1 MYLRYT
7 TRKKDGKVHR
17 TWRLVRSVRIGR
29 RVIQRTVAHLGELD
43 EAGRLR
49 ARALARALIGEP
61 EQADLF
67 DDGTREQTIGVR
79 LKGVRVENGRAF
91 GNVYLALALWRAC
104 RLDEFTAAHLPAG
117 KEEVVWE
124 KMAAVLVAARLC
136 EPSSELHIAEDW
148 YRRTALSDL
157 LQLNDALV
165 NKDRLY
171 RALDRLLPHKAAL
184 EAHLS
189 KRAGELFAVDNEVL
203 LYDVTSTYFEGE
215 AAGNAQAQRGYSR
228 DHRPDC
234 KQVCIALVVSF
245 DGFPLGYEVFPG
257 NAHDATSVK
266 RIVETMEARHATV
279 GRVWIMDRG
288 MASAEN
294 VAWLRETGRRYILGA
309 PKSELRKWAPVLA
322 QKTRWREIR
331 EGIEVQLCAP
341 PDGAEETFIL
351 CRSRDRIEK
360 EKAMHQRFS
369 ARIEQAL
376 AKLQARIAKSKK
388 PLNRDAINRQIGRLL
403 ERNQR
408 AAARFAIELK
418 DAHTPAGC
426 ALEVS
431 IQDHFDRWAA
441 LSEGAYVLRS
451 NITEWSDEKLWKA
464 YIQLTQA
471 EAAFRIQ
478 KDQLSIRPIWHQRE
492 GIACRPTSSCASL
505 PLCCGRRW
513 SYGRSAPVWA
523 THRAR
528 CSRSSR
534 AFKPTM
540 SFCPRTRTARFDC
553 AVSRNPMPH
562 KPRCSIASGSCCR
575 SESACRRSPPTRP
588 RARLLEHGHVVP
600 TSWLSR

>member
-29 RVIQRTVAHLGELD
+29 RVIQQTVTHLGELD

-49 ARALARALIGEP
+49 ARALARTLVGEP

-79 LKGVRVENGRAF
+79 LKGVRIEAGRQF
-91 GNVYLALALWRAC
+91 GNVYLALALWHAC
-104 RLDEFTAAHLPAG
+104 RLDEFTATHIPAG
-117 KEEVVWE
+117 KEEVPWE

-148 YRRTALSDL
+148 YRRTALNDL
-157 LQLNDALV
+157 LQLSDAQV

-171 RALDRLLPHKAAL
+171 RALDQLLPHKAAL

-189 KRAGELFAVDNEVL
+189 KRVGELFAVDNEVL

-215 AAGNAQAQRGYSR
+215 AAGNAQAQRGHSR

-234 KQVCIALVVSF
+234 KQVCIALVVTF

-257 NAHDATSVK
+257 NTHDSTTVK
-266 RIVETMEARHATV
+266 AIVETMEARHGTV
-279 GRVWIMDRG
+279 GKVWIMDRG

-294 VAWLRETGRRYILGA
+294 LAWLRTTGRRYILGT
-309 PKSELRKWAPVLA
+309 PKSELRQWAPALA
-322 QKTRWREIR
+322 EKAHWRQIR
-331 EGIEVQLCAP
+331 EGIEVKLCAA
-341 PDGAEETFIL
+341 PDGVAETFIL
-351 CRSRDRIEK
+351 CRSKERREK
-360 EKAMHQRFS
+360 EHAMHERFS

-376 AKLQARIAKSKK
+376 EKLRARIAKAKR

-403 ERNQR
+403 QRNQR

-418 DAHTPAGC
+418 DADTPARC
-426 ALEVS
+426 VLQVS
-431 IQDHFDRWAA
+431 VQDCFDQWTA

-451 NITEWSDEKLWKA
+451 NVTEWSDEKLWKA

-478 KDQLSIRPIWHQRE
+478 KDQLSIRPIWHQRQDRVQAHILVCFLAFVLWKTLE
-492 GIACRPTSSCASL
+492 L
-505 PLCCGRRW
+505 W
-513 SYGRSAPVWA
+513 QE
-523 THRAR
+523 RAGLGN
-528 CSRSSR
+528 S
-534 AFKPTM
+534 
-540 SFCPRTRTARFDC
+540 PRT
-553 AVSRNPMPH
+553 
-562 KPRCSIASGSCCR
+562 
-575 SESACRRSPPTRP
+575 
-588 RARLLEHGHVVP
+588 LLEEFARIQAHDVILPTHTHGEIRLRCIAQPDAAQAALLDRLGIVLP
-600 TSWLSR
+600 KRIRLPEIAAESTGRAAA

>member
-29 RVIQRTVAHLGELD
+29 RVIQQTVTHLGELD

-67 DDGTREQTIGVR
+67 DDGTHDQTVGVR
-79 LKGVRVENGRAF
+79 LKGVRVENGRQF

-104 RLDEFTAAHLPAG
+104 RLDEFTVAQIPSG
-117 KEEVVWE
+117 KEDVPWE

-148 YRRTALSDL
+148 YRRTALNDL
-157 LQLNDALV
+157 LQLSDAQV

-171 RALDRLLPHKAAL
+171 RALDRVLPHKAAL

-189 KRAGELFAVDNEVL
+189 KRVGELFAVDNEVL

-215 AAGNAQAQRGYSR
+215 AAANPQAQRGYSR

-234 KQVCIALVVSF
+234 KQVCIALVVTF

-257 NAHDATSVK
+257 NTHDATTVE
-266 RIVETMEARHATV
+266 RIVATMEARHGTV
-279 GRVWIMDRG
+279 GKVWIMDRG

-294 VAWLRETGRRYILGA
+294 LAWLRETGRRYILGM
-309 PKSELRKWAPVLA
+309 PKSELRKWAPALA
-322 QKTRWREIR
+322 EKTRWREIR
-331 EGIEVQLCAP
+331 EGIEVKLCAA

-351 CRSRDRIEK
+351 CRSQERIEK
-360 EKAMHQRFS
+360 EKAMHERFS
-369 ARIEQAL
+369 ARIAQAL
-376 AKLQARIAKSKK
+376 EKLQARIAKSKK
-388 PLNRDAINRQIGRLL
+388 SLNRDAINRQIGRLL
-403 ERNQR
+403 QRNQR

-418 DAHTPAGC
+418 DAENPAGC
-426 ALEVS
+426 TLEVS
-431 IQDHFDRWAA
+431 IQDSFDQWAA

-451 NITEWSDEKLWKA
+451 NVTEWSDEKLWKA

-478 KDQLSIRPIWHQRE
+478 KDQLSVRPIWHQRE
-492 GIACRPTSSCASL
+492 DRVQAHILVCFLAFVLWKTL
-505 PLCCGRRW
+505 ELW
-513 SYGRSAPVWA
+513 QE
-523 THRAR
+523 RAGLGN
-528 CSRSSR
+528 S
-534 AFKPTM
+534 
-540 SFCPRTRTARFDC
+540 PRTLLEEFARIQAHDVILPTHTHGEIRLRCVTQPDAAQAALLDRLGIVLPKRIRVPEIAAESAERTA
-553 AVSRNPMPH
+553 A
-562 KPRCSIASGSCCR
+562 
-575 SESACRRSPPTRP
+575 
-588 RARLLEHGHVVP
+588 
-600 TSWLSR
+600 